1 MEIPDRMF
9 ETILL
14 AVQDAAEEVENGN
27 LTVTDIPE
35 VYENVCK
42 KLACFSELSKDNQ
55 PEQILRAREKARTG
69 EWFRSKELLKV
80 IRHFYLIDAIEHNN
94 SVTEKSIL
102 FVLWCFLGG
111 QYSYTKEVV
120 PDLMR
125 TGAQLYLS
133 ASKSGR
139 YSYMCKLRGLEDD
152 EKLLVQA
159 VQILKQHSV
168 QVFVQKGTTVIND
181 EDEKKIQLE
190 LEQKIEAYGGLKFLQ
205 DLFLTEIA
213 PKYDAELGRYMIYR
227 GKTALGHVPRNLKS
241 RIPYQYLIQLALKHL
256 TAQKCVVGIPKQSFQ
271 EIIEYGAAYLET
283 LQLQGYSAA
292 EDMLCESQDLVI
304 DVYKNMLFEKLYVP
318 RQYHPEFI
326 KMLLVGMFRQE
337 YEKCH
342 PEPRSYSFS
351 CYLKVAFYILQR
363 SNGPTIF
370 SKKELRENCSVGEFR
385 LNQLL
390 GDISQKAED
399 VNKGFCAFVDRTTSW
414 KKPLIQLD
422 KENYFC
428 LDARMAG
435 YGFYEV
441 LYQVLFEKMGNN
453 LSREQGKLLE
463 KLLYQMFQKKKIP
476 YLAGKYLTEGDLPG
490 RDCDMILDGKDKSM
504 FLEIKKC
511 PLPQSYE
518 TMDDVEVFKTLG
530 KGLFYAQEQILAH
543 RLRLKQK
550 GMIELYDEQGQHL
563 TDYKTNGKRVLSVS
577 ICMPEYDFFTER
589 QMVDR
594 ILEAGRTGTFHTC
607 DENRENSL
615 NGLNARLE
623 RIRKLMDKLNDEKQ
637 VEHRPF
643 FNSLFFSLQQIWMI
657 LHFSDGV
664 EDFLGMCSTLACI
677 THGTGD
683 VYAEI
688 REAVRLK

>member
-1 MEIPDRMF
+1 MEIPDRLF

-14 AVQDAAEEVENGN
+14 AVRDAAEEVENGN

-35 VYENVCK
+35 VYEEVCK

-55 PEQILRAREKARTG
+55 PEQILEAREKARTG
-69 EWFRSKELLKV
+69 EWFRSKDLLKV
-80 IRHFYLIDAIEHNN
+80 IRHFYLVDSIEHKN

-102 FVLWCFLGG
+102 FVLCCFLGG
-111 QYSYTKEVV
+111 QYSYTKETV

-133 ASKSGR
+133 VSKSGR
-139 YSYMCKLRGLEDD
+139 YSYMCKLRGLEED

-159 VQILKQHSV
+159 VQILKRHSV

-205 DLFLTEIA
+205 ELFLTEIA
-213 PKYDAELGRYMIYR
+213 PKYDAEIGRYMIYR
-227 GKTALGHVPRNLKS
+227 GKTALGHVPKNLKS

-256 TAQKCVVGIPKQSFQ
+256 PAQKCVAGISKQSFQ

-283 LQLQGYSAA
+283 MQQQGYSAA
-292 EDMLCESQDLVI
+292 EDMFCEGQDLGI

-337 YEKCH
+337 YEKCR
-342 PEPRSYSFS
+342 PELRSYSFS

-370 SKKELRENCSVGEFR
+370 SRKELRENCSVGEFR

-422 KENYFC
+422 EENYFC
-428 LDARMAG
+428 LDARMVG

-441 LYQVLFEKMGNN
+441 LYQVLFEKMGNS

-463 KLLYQMFQKKKIP
+463 KLLYQMFQKKN
-476 YLAGKYLTEGDLPG
+476 
-490 RDCDMILDGKDKSM
+490 S
-504 FLEIKKC
+504 KK
-511 PLPQSYE
+511 
-518 TMDDVEVFKTLG
+518 
-530 KGLFYAQEQILAH
+530 
-543 RLRLKQK
+543 
-550 GMIELYDEQGQHL
+550 
-563 TDYKTNGKRVLSVS
+563 
-577 ICMPEYDFFTER
+577 
-589 QMVDR
+589 R
-594 ILEAGRTGTFHTC
+594 I
-607 DENRENSL
+607 
-615 NGLNARLE
+615 
-623 RIRKLMDKLNDEKQ
+623 
-637 VEHRPF
+637 
-643 FNSLFFSLQQIWMI
+643 
-657 LHFSDGV
+657 
-664 EDFLGMCSTLACI
+664 
-677 THGTGD
+677 
-683 VYAEI
+683 
-688 REAVRLK
+688 